1 MTYGAAGRET
11 RRAKREG
18 KPSRYALNLLS
29 AILGAA
35 ALAAGGC
42 APASQRAAPEQ
53 TLVRG
58 PQEVLAAHNAW
69 ADSIRHVWAR
79 ADLMLDFPLGE
90 GKRER
95 HDVTGHLFLEKP
107 SNLFVHG
114 EVLGQDVFTLGASA
128 ERFWLWIKP
137 NVNTVWTGQRGG
149 PGEAR
154 LIISPSAL
162 AEALGVFRIDL
173 EPDARADFVAYPEH
187 YVLSVGRAV
196 GGKRVLVRRIWFD
209 SVSLRPMRVD
219 LFDATGRRTLRAE
232 LLKYERVGA
241 AEVCTVYRARFYGD
255 EEVDLVLRLK
265 GVRLDKKPN
274 PRVFEYRP
282 PPGAAEKDLDQPPET
297 P

>member
-1 MTYGAAGRET
+1 MANGAAGRET

-18 KPSRYALNLLS
+18 KPSRYSLHLLS
-29 AILGAA
+29 AVLSAAILV
-35 ALAAGGC
+35 AGGC
-42 APASQRAAPEQ
+42 APASQRAAPDQ

-58 PQEVLAAHNAW
+58 PQEVLVAHNAW

-79 ADLMLDFPLGE
+79 ADLMLDFPVGE

-173 EPDARADFVAYPEH
+173 GPKVQAVFVAYPEH
-187 YVLSVGRAV
+187 YVLSVERAV
-196 GGKRVLVRRIWFD
+196 GGKRVPVRRIWFD
-209 SVSLRPMRVD
+209 AVSLRPRRVD
-219 LFDATGRRTLRAE
+219 LFDESGRRTLMAE

-241 AEVCTVYRARFYGD
+241 TEVCTIYRARFYGD

-265 GVRLDKKPN
+265 DVSLEKRPN
-274 PRVFEYRP
+274 PRVFEYRL
-282 PPGAAEKDLDQPPET
+282 PPGAKEKNLDAPE
-297 P
+297 

>member
-1 MTYGAAGRET
+1 
-11 RRAKREG
+11 
-18 KPSRYALNLLS
+18 
-29 AILGAA
+29 
-35 ALAAGGC
+35 
-42 APASQRAAPEQ
+42 
-53 TLVRG
+53 
-58 PQEVLAAHNAW
+58 
-69 ADSIRHVWAR
+69 
-79 ADLMLDFPLGE
+79 MLDFPVGE

-114 EVLGQDVFTLGASA
+114 EVLGQDVFTLGAGA

-187 YVLSVGRAV
+187 GVLSVERVAAGR
-196 GGKRVLVRRIWFD
+196 RMPVRRIWFD

-219 LFDATGRRTLRAE
+219 LFDEAGRRTLMAE
-232 LLKYERVGA
+232 LLKYERTGGT
-241 AEVCTVYRARFYGD
+241 EVCTVYRARFYGD

-265 GVRLDKKPN
+265 NVSLEKRPN
-274 PRVFEYRP
+274 PRVFEYRLP
-282 PPGAAEKDLDQPPET
+282 TGAKEKNLDAPE
-297 P
+297 

>member
-1 MTYGAAGRET
+1 MPPS
-11 RRAKREG
+11 AKNGVRPHFLG
-18 KPSRYALNLLS
+18 

-35 ALAAGGC
+35 VLVAGGC

-58 PQEVLAAHNAW
+58 PQEVLVAHNAW
-69 ADSIRHVWAR
+69 ADSIRHLWAR
-79 ADLMLDFPLGE
+79 ADLMFDFPVGE

-114 EVLGQDVFTLGASA
+114 EVLGQDVFTLGANA

-162 AEALGVFRIDL
+162 AEALGVFRVDL
-173 EPDARADFVAYPEH
+173 GPKVQAVFVAYPEH
-187 YVLSVGRAV
+187 CVLSVERPV
-196 GGKRVLVRRIWFD
+196 GGKRVPVRRIWFD
-209 SVSLRPMRVD
+209 AVSLRPRRVD
-219 LFDATGRRTLRAE
+219 LFDEAGRRTLMAE
-232 LLKYERVGA
+232 LLKYERVGGT
-241 AEVCTVYRARFYGD
+241 EVCTIYRARFYGD
-255 EEVDLVLRLK
+255 EEVDLVLRLN

-274 PRVFEYRP
+274 PRIFEYRLP
-282 PPGAAEKDLDQPPET
+282 TGAKEVDLDAPE
-297 P
+297 

>member
-1 MTYGAAGRET
+1 
-11 RRAKREG
+11 
-18 KPSRYALNLLS
+18 
-29 AILGAA
+29 
-35 ALAAGGC
+35 
-42 APASQRAAPEQ
+42 
-53 TLVRG
+53 
-58 PQEVLAAHNAW
+58 
-69 ADSIRHVWAR
+69 
-79 ADLMLDFPLGE
+79 MLDFPVNE
-90 GKRER
+90 FKRER

-187 YVLSVGRAV
+187 YVLSVARAV
-196 GGKRVLVRRIWFD
+196 GGKRVPVRRIWFD
-209 SVSLRPMRVD
+209 SVSLRPRRVD
-219 LFDATGRRTLRAE
+219 LFDAAGRRTLMAE

-241 AEVCTVYRARFYGD
+241 TEVCTVYRARFYGD

-265 GVRLDKKPN
+265 DVSLEKRPN
-274 PRVFEYRP
+274 PRVFEYRLP
-282 PPGAAEKDLDQPPET
+282 TGAKEKNLDAPE
-297 P
+297 